1 MNDELRNFTKRIL
14 IVCAVLLIGV
24 IVVLERS
31 VILGAVVKVINA
43 TSSLLLGFIIA
54 FVLNI
59 PMKKLEK
66 LFARKI
72 DPEKKKLIRTLAII
86 TTYVSALLIIVLLI
100 SIIVPQLINSVTMLA
115 ANLPQYIVTVLEF
128 LNGLFDKLGLS
139 IHFSTDLI
147 GNDFISGLTE
157 LIKGLIP
164 AGSTES
170 FLEWLASLDLGIF
183 SDIGTGAAKVFSVLF
198 DIFMGI
204 VFSIYLLISKETFK
218 QQVINISRAF
228 MSEKMY
234 DVLYYLYHKVNTI
247 FTDFAAGQLTEMA
260 ILGSLFFVVLSIA
273 GMPYALLIS
282 VFIALTSIIPYFGTT
297 IAMIFGA
304 ILIFAETSV
313 LRMIIFIVLFVIVQ
327 QIEDNIIYPN
337 VVGNSVG
344 LSAIWVIAA
353 VTIFGS
359 LFGLGG
365 MVFGVPAMAVIQS
378 VVKDI
383 ERYRLDN
390 KV

>member
-1 MNDELRNFTKRIL
+1 M
-14 IVCAVLLIGV
+14 
-24 IVVLERS
+24 
-31 VILGAVVKVINA
+31 
-43 TSSLLLGFIIA
+43 
-54 FVLNI
+54 
-59 PMKKLEK
+59 
-66 LFARKI
+66 
-72 DPEKKKLIRTLAII
+72 
-86 TTYVSALLIIVLLI
+86 
-100 SIIVPQLINSVTMLA
+100 
-115 ANLPQYIVTVLEF
+115 
-128 LNGLFDKLGLS
+128 
-139 IHFSTDLI
+139 
-147 GNDFISGLTE
+147 
-157 LIKGLIP
+157 
-164 AGSTES
+164 
-170 FLEWLASLDLGIF
+170 
-183 SDIGTGAAKVFSVLF
+183 LF

>member
-359 LFGLGG
+359 LFGL
-365 MVFGVPAMAVIQS
+365 PAMAVIQS

>member
-66 LFARKI
+66 LFAKKI

>member
-282 VFIALTSIIPYFGTT
+282 VFIALTSIIPSFGTT

>member
-1 MNDELRNFTKRIL
+1 
-14 IVCAVLLIGV
+14 
-24 IVVLERS
+24 
-31 VILGAVVKVINA
+31 
-43 TSSLLLGFIIA
+43 
-54 FVLNI
+54 
-59 PMKKLEK
+59 
-66 LFARKI
+66 
-72 DPEKKKLIRTLAII
+72 
-86 TTYVSALLIIVLLI
+86 
-100 SIIVPQLINSVTMLA
+100 
-115 ANLPQYIVTVLEF
+115 
-128 LNGLFDKLGLS
+128 
-139 IHFSTDLI
+139 
-147 GNDFISGLTE
+147 
-157 LIKGLIP
+157 
-164 AGSTES
+164 
-170 FLEWLASLDLGIF
+170 
-183 SDIGTGAAKVFSVLF
+183 
-198 DIFMGI
+198 
-204 VFSIYLLISKETFK
+204 
-218 QQVINISRAF
+218 
-228 MSEKMY
+228 
-234 DVLYYLYHKVNTI
+234 
-247 FTDFAAGQLTEMA
+247 MA

>member
-1 MNDELRNFTKRIL
+1 MNDELKNFTKRIL
-14 IVCAVLLIGV
+14 VICAVLLIGV

-31 VILGAVVKVINA
+31 VILSAVVKVINA

-59 PMKKLEK
+59 PMKKLEE

-128 LNGLFDKLGLS
+128 LNGLFEKLGLS

-164 AGSTES
+164 SGSTES

-204 VFSIYLLISKETFK
+204 VLSIYLLISKETFK

-234 DVLYYLYHKVNTI
+234 DVLYYLYHKINTI

-282 VFIALTSIIPYFGTT
+282 VFIALTSIIPYFGMT

-313 LRMIIFIVLFVIVQ
+313 LRMIIFIVLFVVVQ
-327 QIEDNIIYPN
+327 QIEDNVIYPN

-365 MVFGVPAMAVIQS
+365 MVFGVPVMAVIQS
-378 VVKDI
+378 VVKDV

>member
-128 LNGLFDKLGLS
+128 LNGLFDKL
-139 IHFSTDLI
+139 
-147 GNDFISGLTE
+147 
-157 LIKGLIP
+157 
-164 AGSTES
+164 
-170 FLEWLASLDLGIF
+170 
-183 SDIGTGAAKVFSVLF
+183 
-198 DIFMGI
+198 
-204 VFSIYLLISKETFK
+204 
-218 QQVINISRAF
+218 
-228 MSEKMY
+228 
-234 DVLYYLYHKVNTI
+234 
-247 FTDFAAGQLTEMA
+247 
-260 ILGSLFFVVLSIA
+260 
-273 GMPYALLIS
+273 
-282 VFIALTSIIPYFGTT
+282 
-297 IAMIFGA
+297 
-304 ILIFAETSV
+304 
-313 LRMIIFIVLFVIVQ
+313 
-327 QIEDNIIYPN
+327 
-337 VVGNSVG
+337 
-344 LSAIWVIAA
+344 
-353 VTIFGS
+353 
-359 LFGLGG
+359 
-365 MVFGVPAMAVIQS
+365 
-378 VVKDI
+378 
-383 ERYRLDN
+383 
-390 KV
+390 

>member
-128 LNGLFDKLGLS
+128 LNGLFEKLGLS

-234 DVLYYLYHKVNTI
+234 DVLYYLYHKINTI

-378 VVKDI
+378 VVKDV